1 MVLQDISYIC
11 ALFVLGGV
19 RMLIV
24 LAQFGADR
32 WGRYCRRRNLLRGM
46 LNTLRWV
53 LYVGVI
59 SMLDPYS
66 RWQLIR
72 ERSNDS
78 YLFSKISR

>member
-1 MVLQDISYIC
+1 
-11 ALFVLGGV
+11 
-19 RMLIV
+19 
-24 LAQFGADR
+24 
-32 WGRYCRRRNLLRGM
+32 M

>member
-1 MVLQDISYIC
+1 
-11 ALFVLGGV
+11 
-19 RMLIV
+19 
-24 LAQFGADR
+24 
-32 WGRYCRRRNLLRGM
+32 M

-72 ERSNDS
+72 ERSTWAGNDS